1 MFLCIKCAL
10 TGVKNEYFMQDAQ
23 NKCQNAEGSL
33 SLAVKFHVIGH
44 NEAGENQHN
53 ACKALDFEGL
63 AV

>member
-1 MFLCIKCAL
+1 
-10 TGVKNEYFMQDAQ
+10 MQDAQ